1 MSVEG
6 KKAMKIVVLPGDGI
20 GPETMAVTV
29 AVLNATS
36 ARFGLNLELQHDI
49 AGHESLQKYG
59 ATVTPELLAKVQV
72 ADGLMLGH
80 RQLELSQA
88 IQGLR

>member
-1 MSVEG
+1 
-6 KKAMKIVVLPGDGI
+6 MKIVVLPGDGI
-20 GPETMAVTV
+20 GPETMAATV

-36 ARFGLNLELQHDI
+36 ARFGLKLELQHDI
-49 AGHESLQKYG
+49 AGHESLQKYC

-72 ADGLMLGH
+72 ADGLTSSH